1 MTTGSNDV
9 ADADRPVATL
19 PPEFHRLE
27 AAARR
32 LADELA
38 GYRARAQV
46 AEGRVRELERAL
58 TDVSSGALDPISLR
72 DRIQALE
79 QENKQL
85 RERLAVAKE
94 RVRRLVARFDFLR
107 EDL

>member
-1 MTTGSNDV
+1 M
-9 ADADRPVATL
+9 ADTDPPPPVL
-19 PPEFHRLE
+19 PPEFDQLE

-46 AEGRVRELERAL
+46 AEARVRELERAL

-72 DRIQALE
+72 ERIQALE
-79 QENKQL
+79 QENQAMGD
-85 RERLAVAKE
+85 RMRDA
-94 RVRRLVARFDFLR
+94 RHRIQRLVARFDFLR